1 MATRSGGG
9 TRADGRATA
18 EQVIEAA
25 ERLFAERGVDAVS
38 LREVAKAAT
47 SRNTAVAHYHFGGK
61 EGLVRA
67 IVARRAPALNS
78 RRAAL
83 LEAARDRAAA
93 LGRPVPA
100 EDLVRVLIVPLIEEL
115 DHGGHYVGFL
125 ARLAAERHR
134 APWVADLDDSSTAS
148 FREVS
153 ARLARE
159 LPGLDQRRFRHRRD
173 LLVQLVVGALA
184 VRGNA
189 EASAEPGLDPR
200 AGFTQDL
207 LEAAAGLMLA
217 PAGPDSSDP
226 RRPRPES
233 AGALGTLVAGLLEP
247 GRTAT
252 ASWRSAEARRS
263 AAGPPRH
270 DLPW

>member
-1 MATRSGGG
+1 MARTGGG

-18 EQVIEAA
+18 EQVVIAA
-25 ERLFAERGVDAVS
+25 ERLFAERGVEAVS

-47 SRNTAVAHYHFGGK
+47 SRNTGVAHYHFGGK

-67 IVARRAPALNS
+67 IVARRAPVLNS

-83 LEAARDRAAA
+83 LEAARNRAAA
-93 LGRPVPA
+93 LARPVPA

-134 APWVADLDDSSTAS
+134 APWVAELDDSSTAS

-153 ARLARE
+153 ALLARQ
-159 LPGLDQRRFRHRRD
+159 LPGLDRRRFRHRRD

-184 VRGNA
+184 ARGNA
-189 EASAEPGLDPR
+189 EATGEPGLSSR
-200 AGFTQDL
+200 AGFTEDL
-207 LEAAAGLMLA
+207 LEAAVGLMLA
-217 PAGPDSSDP
+217 QARTTGTRAARFRGSAADL
-226 RRPRPES
+226 RKPEKS
-233 AGALGTLVAGLLEP
+233 AGRV
-247 GRTAT
+247 
-252 ASWRSAEARRS
+252 S
-263 AAGPPRH
+263 AARSCHLKG
-270 DLPW
+270 

>member
-1 MATRSGGG
+1 VATRSGAGTRTDGRSAGG

-18 EQVIEAA
+18 EQVIAAA
-25 ERLFAERGVDAVS
+25 ERLFAERGVEAVS

-67 IVARRAPALNS
+67 IVARRAPTLNS

-83 LEAARDRAAA
+83 LDQARDRAA
-93 LGRPVPA
+93 GRGPVPA

-115 DHGGHYVGFL
+115 DRGGHYVGFL

-134 APWVADLDDSSTAS
+134 APWVAELDDSSTAS

-153 ARLARE
+153 ALLARQ
-159 LPGLDQRRFRHRRD
+159 LPGLDRRRFRHRRD
-173 LLVQLVVGALA
+173 LLIQLVVGALA
-184 VRGNA
+184 ARGNA
-189 EASAEPGLDPR
+189 EASGEPELGTR
-200 AGFTQDL
+200 AGFTEDL
-207 LEAAAGLMLA
+207 LEAAVGLMLA
-217 PAGPDSSDP
+217 PAGPDSRDP

-233 AGALGTLVAGLLEP
+233 AQA
-247 GRTAT
+247 
-252 ASWRSAEARRS
+252 
-263 AAGPPRH
+263 
-270 DLPW
+270 

>member
-1 MATRSGGG
+1 VAARSGGG

-18 EQVIEAA
+18 EQVVEAA
-25 ERLFAERGVDAVS
+25 ERLFAERGVEAVS

-67 IVARRAPALNS
+67 IVARRAPVLNS

-83 LEAARDRAAA
+83 LDQATDRAAA
-93 LGRPVPA
+93 VGCRVRPVPA

-115 DHGGHYVGFL
+115 DRGGHYVGFL

-134 APWVADLDDSSTAS
+134 APWVAELDDSSTAS

-153 ARLARE
+153 ALLARQ
-159 LPGLDQRRFRHRRD
+159 LPGLDRRRFRHRRD

-184 VRGNA
+184 ARGNA
-189 EASAEPGLDPR
+189 EASGEPGLGTRPGLGPR
-200 AGFTQDL
+200 AGFIEDL
-207 LEAAAGLMLA
+207 LEAAVGLMLA
-217 PAGPDSSDP
+217 PTGPDNRDP
-226 RRPRPES
+226 RI
-233 AGALGTLVAGLLEP
+233 
-247 GRTAT
+247 
-252 ASWRSAEARRS
+252 
-263 AAGPPRH
+263 
-270 DLPW
+270 

>member
-1 MATRSGGG
+1 MAARSGGG

-18 EQVIEAA
+18 EQVVAAA
-25 ERLFAERGVDAVS
+25 ERLFAERGVEAVS

-67 IVARRAPALNS
+67 IVARRAPALN
-78 RRAAL
+78 RRRGAL
-83 LEAARDRAAA
+83 LAAARDR
-93 LGRPVPA
+93 PVAA

-134 APWVADLDDSSTAS
+134 APWVAELDDSSTAS

-153 ARLARE
+153 ALLARQ
-159 LPGLDQRRFRHRRD
+159 LPGLDRRRFRHRRD

-184 VRGNA
+184 ARGNA
-189 EASAEPGLDPR
+189 EA
-200 AGFTQDL
+200 
-207 LEAAAGLMLA
+207 
-217 PAGPDSSDP
+217 
-226 RRPRPES
+226 
-233 AGALGTLVAGLLEP
+233 
-247 GRTAT
+247 
-252 ASWRSAEARRS
+252 
-263 AAGPPRH
+263 
-270 DLPW
+270 

>member
-1 MATRSGGG
+1 MAARSGGA

-18 EQVIEAA
+18 EQVVEAA
-25 ERLFAERGVDAVS
+25 ERLFAERGVEAVS

-67 IVARRAPALNS
+67 IVARRAPVLNS

-83 LEAARDRAAA
+83 LDQARDRAAA
-93 LGRPVPA
+93 LGSRVGPVPA

-115 DHGGHYVGFL
+115 DRGGHYVGFL

-134 APWVADLDDSSTAS
+134 APWVAELDDSSTAS

-153 ARLARE
+153 ALLARQ
-159 LPGLDQRRFRHRRD
+159 LPGLDRRRFRHRRD

-184 VRGNA
+184 ARSNA
-189 EASAEPGLDPR
+189 EASASG
-200 AGFTQDL
+200 
-207 LEAAAGLMLA
+207 A
-217 PAGPDSSDP
+217 P
-226 RRPRPES
+226 
-233 AGALGTLVAGLLEP
+233 
-247 GRTAT
+247 
-252 ASWRSAEARRS
+252 
-263 AAGPPRH
+263 
-270 DLPW
+270 

>member
-159 LPGLDQRRFRHRRD
+159 LPGLDQRRSGIAATCWSSSWSARSPPGVTPRPQRSQGWT
-173 LLVQLVVGALA
+173 LGP
-184 VRGNA
+184 
-189 EASAEPGLDPR
+189 ASPK
-200 AGFTQDL
+200 TC
-207 LEAAAGLMLA
+207 
-217 PAGPDSSDP
+217 S
-226 RRPRPES
+226 RRPP
-233 AGALGTLVAGLLEP
+233 A
-247 GRTAT
+247 
-252 ASWRSAEARRS
+252 
-263 AAGPPRH
+263 
-270 DLPW
+270 